1 MCIPAC
7 SYFFVAPKPDPV
19 QERQNQFSDLDG
31 NHYCKLTEDKW
42 TESRTKSKSI
52 LTLLTLPI
60 AAVPIAHLV
69 LLFILWRDVSNN
81 PSSYKGS
88 ALPIYFIVG
97 CIIVLMAQALLTFA
111 GVYSRRYGL
120 LIIARVLALFLSI
133 LYLLLAVSSIMSLDF
148 LDVGVGVIMF
158 AWLWL
163 IIVLLQRHI
172 KRMVS
177 CPTCY

>member
-1 MCIPAC
+1 MCIPTC

-19 QERQNQFSDLDG
+19 QERQNHFSDLDG
-31 NHYCKLTEDKW
+31 NHYCN
-42 TESRTKSKSI
+42 I

-69 LLFILWRDVSNN
+69 LLFILWRDVANN
-81 PSSYKGS
+81 PSSYKTS

-97 CIIVLMAQALLTFA
+97 CIIVLIAVAASVATFA
-111 GVYSRRYGL
+111 GVYSRRYGF
-120 LIIARVLALFLSI
+120 LIVARVLALFLSI